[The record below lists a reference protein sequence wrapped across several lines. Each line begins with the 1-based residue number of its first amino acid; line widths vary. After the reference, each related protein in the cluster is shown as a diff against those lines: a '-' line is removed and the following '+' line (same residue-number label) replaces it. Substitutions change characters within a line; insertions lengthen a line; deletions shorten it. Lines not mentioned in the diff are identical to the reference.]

1 MIPNKN
7 IAAFVYN
14 RLYLKRIILENDI
27 RFNENVKVCEDTLFN
42 YEYANAINSIA
53 FINNPL
59 YYYRI
64 NSDSTMFQK
73 KMNPGEINS
82 EYSI

>member
-27 RFNENVKVCEDTLFN
+27 RFNVKVCEDTLFN
-42 YEYANAINSIA
+42 YRYANAQSIA
-53 FINNPL
+53 
-59 YYYRI
+59 
-64 NSDSTMFQK
+64 
-73 KMNPGEINS
+73 
-82 EYSI
+82 